1 MLSQRSVTGS
11 GSDSGS
17 LRSGSPPGACCPRSS
32 ARCLPRS
39 PVLSISKR
47 RETGCLDAGPG
58 ARREGG
64 NSSARLPLRKGR
76 ARGKSSSGNSS
87 ARLPLRKGRARAKSS
102 SPSIAAVPCEPTAPR
117 PPRALTGENWGSEIM
132 LSARLL
138 LRLRRRVVMG
148 LGRRDGRALPSTIR
162 LDALAL
168 LLAESLCGARCSA
181 VKQVGSSVQ
190 RAAV

>member
-1 MLSQRSVTGS
+1 MDPAIRRMLSQRSVSGS
-11 GSDSGS
+11 GSGSGS
-17 LRSGSPPGACCPRSS
+17 LRSGSPPGACSPRSA

-39 PVLSISKR
+39 PILSMVSGLTSSQR
-47 RETGCLDAGPG
+47 RETGWLDAGPG

-64 NSSARLPLRKGR
+64 SSSARLPLRKGR
-76 ARGKSSSGNSS
+76 AWGKSI
-87 ARLPLRKGRARAKSS
+87 

-181 VKQVGSSVQ
+181 FKQVGSSVQ